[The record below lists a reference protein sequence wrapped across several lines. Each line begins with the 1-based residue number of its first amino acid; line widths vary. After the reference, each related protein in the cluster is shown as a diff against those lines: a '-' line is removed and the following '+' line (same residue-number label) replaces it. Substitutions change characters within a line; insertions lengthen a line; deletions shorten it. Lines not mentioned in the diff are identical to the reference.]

1 MSARVFVVL
10 CLGRTTLLL
19 LWSLA
24 AWGALLVLLTLV
36 AAVGDGPGPA
46 LARILPARG
55 ASLWAWV
62 NALSVGLA
70 LAVALVGAGVAW
82 TRRRSG

>member
-24 AWGALLVLLTLV
+24 AWGALLLLLTLV
-36 AAVGDGPGPA
+36 GAVSEGPGQA
-46 LARILPARG
+46 LARLRPAAG
-55 ASLWAWV
+55 ASLWAWL
-62 NALSVGLA
+62 NTLSVGLA
-70 LAVALVGAGVAW
+70 VAVGLVGGAVAWVG
-82 TRRRSG
+82 RRR